1 MLAAVIAIVV
11 SIASVIARRTYDFGP
26 VASLSILAVLTAV
39 LIWQL
44 RNRTPFRNRSK
55 DLDLRSK

>member
-1 MLAAVIAIVV
+1 MLAAVIAVV
-11 SIASVIARRTYDFGP
+11 ASIAAVIARRTYDFGP